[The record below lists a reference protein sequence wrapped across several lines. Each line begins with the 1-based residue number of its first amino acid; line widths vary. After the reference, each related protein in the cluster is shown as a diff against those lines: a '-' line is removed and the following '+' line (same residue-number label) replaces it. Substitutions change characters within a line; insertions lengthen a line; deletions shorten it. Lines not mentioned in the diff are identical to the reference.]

1 MLAGG
6 EENLI
11 PMSERSKDEVREIG
25 RKGGIASGEARREKA
40 EFRRLANL
48 ILSLPTKNEEEK
60 TMLNSIGINSN
71 EDMTQTAVI
80 LAAAVEKAKKGDA
93 YAREFLYETS
103 GEKRTDI
110 RFNGGVNINFDGESE
125 IED

>member
-1 MLAGG
+1 MVAG

-11 PMSERSKDEVREIG
+11 PMSERSKEEVREIG
-25 RKGGIASGEARREKA
+25 RKGGIESGKARREKA

-48 ILSLPTKNEEEK
+48 MLSLPTKNEEEK
-60 TMLNSIGINSN
+60 TILNGIGISDN

-80 LAAAVEKAKKGDA
+80 LAAAIEKAKKGDA

-110 RFNGGVNINFDGESE
+110 KFNGGVNISFNGEND